1 MTEQEER
8 VIIRFHHE
16 TGLTLEESEAILKGT
31 GVAPLEEK
39 ED

>member
-8 VIIRFHHE
+8 AIIRFHHE
-16 TGLTLEESEAILKGT
+16 TGLTLVEAESILKGT
-31 GVAPLEEK
+31 GIAPLEE